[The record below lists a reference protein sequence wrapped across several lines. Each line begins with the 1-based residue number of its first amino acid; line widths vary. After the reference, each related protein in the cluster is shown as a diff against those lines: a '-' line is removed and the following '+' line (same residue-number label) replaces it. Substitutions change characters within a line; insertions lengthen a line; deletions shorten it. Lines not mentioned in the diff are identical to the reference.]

1 MSVAMGISCFSH
13 SPLYH
18 SQSLFPSYSSLY
30 TSQSVFFYSFPRN
43 GGHSRKN
50 RTPQACMHRV
60 NPNDGDFFKRRVIAL
75 VGFSLLP
82 FLQLKAQALE
92 GLATE
97 ESETR
102 TAEQKQKAE
111 QTLQGDA
118 SPNPFLFLLNGLGIF
133 SSGLLGALYAFA
145 MKEKI
150 ANEAI
155 MESMTNKLNEKE
167 ATIVSLEKN
176 YESQLLNE
184 KEERNKQLKKANE
197 EQQSLSKQLRLA
209 NSTITGLGHEL
220 LSERRF
226 VEDLDVQLGNL
237 QTDLMKAD
245 EDKKELEENL
255 KEKLNSIEVLQE
267 KMALLS
273 SEIKDKEDTLC
284 NLNSML
290 AAKQSELEE
299 LNSTFEQIRDEF
311 AAANSEIKRLKLEL
325 LENKKELELKNA
337 VVDDLNA
344 QVSSLIVQKDD
355 SNRKFNAIQKE
366 FDDLKS
372 SSEEKVAADAK
383 LLGEKDYEIHQLKEK
398 IDLALNEVSR
408 NKVVVA
414 NLTQERDDLRK
425 TLDVELN
432 NAKNLKHELQ
442 ITQEALGKSRNEVSD
457 LAKQLQQ
464 TRNLCSD
471 LESEGSK
478 LQAEFSEAR
487 KSFQTSLD
495 EAKHKSHVLVGE
507 LASAKELLK
516 KTEAELQFVSHDLAV
531 TTENRDSL
539 KKELVD
545 VYKKAENAANDLNEE
560 KKVAASLNKEL
571 QVLEKQISKDT
582 ESRKSLEMDLE
593 EAIKSLDEMN
603 QNALL
608 LSRDLEMTKSQISSL
623 EDEKDVLYRSLAEQ
637 KQVSQEARENMEDAH
652 DLVMRLGKERESLE
666 KRTKKLEEE
675 LALAKGEILRL
686 RSKINSSRSLV
697 NDQHQKSVEAGGNAA
712 VSVKK
717 TSTRRRKGGP
727 QQDNS

>member
-1 MSVAMGISCFSH
+1 
-13 SPLYH
+13 
-18 SQSLFPSYSSLY
+18 
-30 TSQSVFFYSFPRN
+30 
-43 GGHSRKN
+43 
-50 RTPQACMHRV
+50 MHRV
-60 NPNDGDFFKRRVIAL
+60 NPNDGVFFKRRLIAL

-155 MESMTNKLNEKE
+155 IESMTNKLNEKE

-176 YESQLLNE
+176 YESKLLNE

-197 EQQSLSKQLRLA
+197 EQQSLLKQLRLA

-226 VEDLDVQLGNL
+226 VEDLNVQLGNL

-273 SEIKDKEDTLC
+273 SEIKDKEDTLY

-290 AAKQSELEE
+290 AAKQSELEK
-299 LNSTFEQIRDEF
+299 LNSTFEQTKDEL
-311 AAANSEIKRLKLEL
+311 AAANSEIERLKLEL
-325 LENKKELELKNA
+325 LEDKKELELKNA

-344 QVSSLIVQKDD
+344 RVSSLIVQKDD
-355 SNRKFNAIQKE
+355 SNREFDAIQKE

-408 NKVVVA
+408 NKVIVA

-442 ITQEALGKSRNEVSD
+442 ITQEAFGKSRNEVSD
-457 LAKQLQQ
+457 LEKQLQQ

-471 LESEGSK
+471 IESEGSK

-487 KSFQTSLD
+487 ESFQTSLD
-495 EAKHKSHVLVGE
+495 EAKRKSDVLVGE

-545 VYKKAENAANDLNEE
+545 VYKKAENVANDLKEE
-560 KKVAASLNKEL
+560 KKVVASLNKEL
-571 QVLEKQISKDT
+571 QVLEKQISKDR

-608 LSRDLEMTKSQISSL
+608 LSRELEMTKSQISSL
-623 EDEKDVLYRSLAEQ
+623 EDEKDVLYKSLAEQ

-666 KRTKKLEEE
+666 KRAKKLEEE

-717 TSTRRRKGGP
+717 TTTRRRKGGP